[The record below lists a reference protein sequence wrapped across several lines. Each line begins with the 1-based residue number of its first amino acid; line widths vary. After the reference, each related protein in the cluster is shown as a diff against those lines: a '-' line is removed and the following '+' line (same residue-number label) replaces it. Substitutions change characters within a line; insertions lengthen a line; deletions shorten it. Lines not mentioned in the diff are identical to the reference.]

1 MVTPFS
7 VLFFSSL
14 MLGLLL
20 CVSSNSW
27 FGAWAGLELNLMS
40 FIPLVS
46 SSNNQYSSEGALK
59 YFLIQALA
67 SIMIIFSTSFTLM
80 FSSFILIFSLSLL
93 LKLGGAP
100 FHFWFPQ
107 VMEGLSW
114 AQAVILM
121 TIQKI
126 GPMFLLT
133 YLVFDNNSYMLIFS
147 SALISA
153 VVGAVSGLN
162 QTFLRKIMAFSSINH
177 MSWMFLA
184 MIMSEACWVLYFSMY
199 CFLSVV
205 VIMSFYLQQA
215 YHFSHLMNS
224 STPLI
229 FKTASMLSLFSMGG
243 LPPFLGF
250 IPKWIVMQEMILYS
264 YFYSLILLLLCS
276 LLTLYFYIRL
286 SMLFLTL
293 SFPFSSWGVK
303 SRSTFLVGPM
313 LMFMNFSGI
322 FIPSVYMIV

>member
-1 MVTPFS
+1 MITPFS

-14 MLGLLL
+14 ALGLFL

-40 FIPLVS
+40 FIPLIS
-46 SSNNQYSSEGALK
+46 SSSNQYSSEGALK

-67 SIMIIFSTSFTLM
+67 SIMIIFSASFTLM
-80 FSSFILIFSLSLL
+80 FSNFILIFSLSLL

-114 AQAVILM
+114 GQAVILM

-133 YLVFDNNSYMLIFS
+133 YLVFDENSCMLIFS

-177 MSWMFLA
+177 MSWMFFA
-184 MIMSEACWVLYFSMY
+184 MIMSEVCWVLYFSIY
-199 CFLSVV
+199 CFLSIT

-215 YHFSHLMNS
+215 FHFSHLMNS
-224 STPLI
+224 ESPIVL
-229 FKTASMLSLFSMGG
+229 KAMSMLSLFSMGG

-250 IPKWIVMQEMILYS
+250 IPKWVMIQELILCQ
-264 YFYSLILLLLCS
+264 YFYSLILLLFCS

-286 SMLFLTL
+286 SILFLTL
-293 SFPFSSWGVK
+293 SSPFSGWGMK
-303 SRSTFLVGPM
+303 PRSMSLSSPM
-313 LMFMNFSGI
+313 LVFMNFSGI
-322 FIPSVYMIV
+322 LIPSFYMII